1 MTSEIKKFKE
11 NEKDLR
17 IVPNHIEAE
26 QALLAALLK
35 SNSVYEKISDYLK
48 PEHFYDDINSK
59 IFGAIAK
66 LIENNQLA
74 DPLTLKN
81 YFLQKDEMELIG
93 GDRYLIEL
101 ARNSTISSQITT
113 YGKLIYDAFQRREIL
128 KISDDINNE
137 ANSFDIDNID
147 TTAGDI
153 IEKAEVKLYNLSSSG
168 DTTQDFKIFSK
179 SLAEAIRSAESAYK
193 RDGQLSGIPTGFT
206 DLDQLLGGFHKTDLL
221 ILAGRP
227 SMGKT
232 ALATNIAFK
241 MVNSESVDDKNKKNV
256 IGFFSLEMSSE
267 QLATRILAEDT
278 SISSE
283 KIRRGQFT
291 SNDFQ
296 KIVKSSNT
304 LSNLSLYIDDSPNLS
319 ISALRT
325 RARRLK
331 RKYGLNA
338 IVIDYLQLIRPSLSR
353 PDNRVLEIAEMT
365 RNLKALAKELNIP
378 VLCLSQLSRQVEQR
392 DDKRPQLSDLRES
405 GAIEQDAD
413 VVMFIYR
420 EEYYTE
426 RKEPTPGTEDY
437 QKWQEKM
444 SKVHNVAEVLVAKQR
459 HGPIGKVNLHFE
471 GSTTKFSTL
480 SKSRSIENKE

>member
-11 NEKDLR
+11 NEKNLR
-17 IVPNHIEAE
+17 IVPMNIEAE
-26 QALLAALLK
+26 QALLAALLT
-35 SNSVYEKISDYLK
+35 SNSVYERISDFLR
-48 PEHFYDDINSK
+48 PEQFYDDINGK
-59 IFGAIAK
+59 IFEAIAK
-66 LIENNQLA
+66 LLENNQLA

-101 ARNSTISSQITT
+101 AKNAPILSNTAT
-113 YGKLIYDAFQRREIL
+113 YGKLIYDLYQRREIL
-128 KISDDINNE
+128 KISDEITNE
-137 ANSFDIDNID
+137 ANSFDPETD
-147 TTAGDI
+147 ASQI

-168 DTTQDFKIFSK
+168 EISQDFKKFST
-179 SLAEAIRSAESAYK
+179 SLVEAINSAESAYK
-193 RDGQLSGIPTGFT
+193 REGQLSGIATGFT
-206 DLDQLLGGFHKTDLL
+206 DLDQLLGGFHKTDLI

-241 MVNSESVDDKNKKNV
+241 MVNTKSMDDENKKNIV
-256 IGFFSLEMSSE
+256 GFFSLEMSSE
-267 QLATRILAEDT
+267 QLATRILAEDS

-283 KIRRGQFT
+283 KIRRGQLN

-296 KIVKSSNT
+296 KIVKSSQT
-304 LSNLSLYIDDSPNLS
+304 LGDLSLYIDDSPNLS

-338 IVIDYLQLIRPSLSR
+338 IVIDYLQLVRPSLSR

-365 RNLKALAKELNIP
+365 RNLKSLAKELNIP

-420 EEYYTE
+420 EEYYIE
-426 RKEPTPGTEDY
+426 RKEPSPGTEDY

-444 SKVHNVAEVLVAKQR
+444 AKIHNVAEVLVAKQR
-459 HGPIGKVNLHFE
+459 HGPIGKVTLHFE
-471 GSTTKFSTL
+471 GSTTKFSNL
-480 SKSRSIENKE
+480 SKSQIADSKE

>member
-1 MTSEIKKFKE
+1 MSSELKKFKS

-17 IVPNHIEAE
+17 IVPMNVEAE
-26 QALLAALLK
+26 QALLAALLTN
-35 SNSVYEKISDYLK
+35 NSAYEHISDFLK
-48 PEHFYDDINSK
+48 PEHFYDDVNSR
-59 IFGAIAK
+59 IFEAIAK
-66 LIENNQLA
+66 LLENNQLA

-101 ARNSTISSQITT
+101 AKNSTISSNTSE
-113 YGKLIYDAFQRREIL
+113 YGKLIYDLFQRREIL
-128 KISDDINNE
+128 KISDEISNE
-137 ANSFDIDNID
+137 ANSFDLETN
-147 TTAGDI
+147 ASNI
-153 IEKAEVKLYNLSSSG
+153 IEKAEVKLYNLSSTGESN
-168 DTTQDFKIFSK
+168 QDFKKFST
-179 SLAEAIRSAESAYK
+179 SLVEAINSAESAYK
-193 RDGQLSGIPTGFT
+193 REGQLSGIPTGFT
-206 DLDQLLGGFHKTDLL
+206 DLDQLLGGLHKTDLI

-241 MVNSESVDDKNKKNV
+241 MVNANSMDEEKKKNV
-256 IGFFSLEMSSE
+256 VGFFSLEMSSE
-267 QLATRILAEDT
+267 QLATRILAEDST
-278 SISSE
+278 ISSE
-283 KIRRGQFT
+283 KIRRGQLN

-296 KIVKSSNT
+296 KIVKSSQ
-304 LSNLSLYIDDSPNLS
+304 NLGELTLYIDDSPNLS

-331 RKYGLNA
+331 RKYGLDA
-338 IVIDYLQLIRPSLSR
+338 IMIDYLQLIRPSLSR

-426 RKEPTPGTEDY
+426 RKEPSPGTDDF
-437 QKWQEKM
+437 QKWQDKM
-444 SKVHNVAEVLVAKQR
+444 AKIHHVAEVIVANQR

-471 GSTTKFSTL
+471 GSTTKFSNL
-480 SKSRSIENKE
+480 SKNKSLDNIE

>member
-1 MTSEIKKFKE
+1 MSSELKKFKS

-17 IVPNHIEAE
+17 IVPMNVEAE
-26 QALLAALLK
+26 QALLAALLTN
-35 SNSVYEKISDYLK
+35 NSAYEHISDFLK
-48 PEHFYDDINSK
+48 PEHFYDDVNSR
-59 IFGAIAK
+59 IFEAIAK
-66 LIENNQLA
+66 LLENNQLA

-101 ARNSTISSQITT
+101 AKNSTISSNTSE
-113 YGKLIYDAFQRREIL
+113 YGKLIYDLFQRREIL
-128 KISDDINNE
+128 KISDEISNE
-137 ANSFDIDNID
+137 ANSFDLETN
-147 TTAGDI
+147 ASNI
-153 IEKAEVKLYNLSSSG
+153 IEKAEVKLYNLSSTGESN
-168 DTTQDFKIFSK
+168 QDFKKFST
-179 SLAEAIRSAESAYK
+179 SLVEAINSAESAYK
-193 RDGQLSGIPTGFT
+193 REGQLSGIPTGFT
-206 DLDQLLGGFHKTDLL
+206 DLDQLLGGLHKTDLI

-241 MVNSESVDDKNKKNV
+241 MVNANSMDEEKKKNV
-256 IGFFSLEMSSE
+256 VGFFSLEMSSE
-267 QLATRILAEDT
+267 QLATRILAEDST
-278 SISSE
+278 ISSE
-283 KIRRGQFT
+283 KIRRGQLN

-296 KIVKSSNT
+296 KIVKSSQKLGELT
-304 LSNLSLYIDDSPNLS
+304 LYIDDSPNLS

-331 RKYGLNA
+331 RKYGLDA
-338 IVIDYLQLIRPSLSR
+338 IMIDYLQLIRPSLSR

-426 RKEPTPGTEDY
+426 RKEPSPGTEDY
-437 QKWQEKM
+437 QKWQDKM
-444 SKVHNVAEVLVAKQR
+444 AKIHNVAEVIVAKQR

-471 GSTTKFSTL
+471 GSTTKFSNL
-480 SKSRSIENKE
+480 SKNKSLDNIE

>member
-1 MTSEIKKFKE
+1 MPSEIKKFKE
-11 NEKDLR
+11 NDKDLR
-17 IVPNHIEAE
+17 IVPMNIEAE
-26 QALLAALLK
+26 QALLAALLT
-35 SNSVYEKISDYLK
+35 SNSVYERISDFLK
-48 PEHFYDDINSK
+48 PEHFYDDVNGK
-59 IFGAIAK
+59 IFEAIAK
-66 LIENNQLA
+66 LLENNQLA

-81 YFLQKDEMELIG
+81 YFLQKDEIAAIG
-93 GDRYLIEL
+93 GERYLIEL
-101 ARNSTISSQITT
+101 AKNSPILSNTT
-113 YGKLIYDAFQRREIL
+113 EYGKLIYDLYQRREIL
-128 KISDDINNE
+128 KISDEITNE
-137 ANSFDIDNID
+137 ANSFDLESN
-147 TTAGDI
+147 ASQI
-153 IEKAEVKLYNLSSSG
+153 IEKAEVKLYNLSSTG
-168 DTTQDFKIFSK
+168 EANQDFKKFSM
-179 SLAEAIRSAESAYK
+179 SLVEAINSAESAYK
-193 RDGQLSGIPTGFT
+193 REGQLSGIPTGFT

-241 MVNSESVDDKNKKNV
+241 MVKAKSMDDENKKNI

-267 QLATRILAEDT
+267 QLATRILAEDS

-283 KIRRGQFT
+283 KIRRGQLN

-296 KIVKSSNT
+296 KIVKSSQV
-304 LSNLSLYIDDSPNLS
+304 LGDLSLYIDDSPNLS

-331 RKYGLNA
+331 RKYGLDA

-365 RNLKALAKELNIP
+365 RNLKSLAKELSIP

-426 RKEPTPGTEDY
+426 RKEPSPGTEDY
-437 QKWQEKM
+437 QNWQEKM
-444 SKVHNVAEVLVAKQR
+444 AKIHNVAEVLVAKQR

-471 GSTTKFSTL
+471 GSTTKFSNL
-480 SKSRSIENKE
+480 SKSQSQIVDSKE

>member
-17 IVPNHIEAE
+17 ILPMNIEAE
-26 QALLAALLK
+26 QALLAALLT
-35 SNSVYEKISDYLK
+35 SNSVYERISDFLR
-48 PEHFYDDINSK
+48 PEHFYDDINGK
-59 IFGAIAK
+59 IFEAIAK
-66 LIENNQLA
+66 LLENNQLA

-81 YFLQKDEMELIG
+81 YFLQKDQMELIG

-101 ARNSTISSQITT
+101 AKNSTILSNTTT
-113 YGKLIYDAFQRREIL
+113 YGKLIYDLYQRREIL
-128 KISDDINNE
+128 KISDEITNE
-137 ANSFDIDNID
+137 ANSFDLE
-147 TTAGDI
+147 THASDI
-153 IEKAEVKLYNLSSSG
+153 IEKAEVKLYNLSSTG
-168 DTTQDFKIFSK
+168 EVNQDFKKFDK
-179 SLAEAIRSAESAYK
+179 SLTDAINSAEAAFK

-206 DLDQLLGGFHKTDLL
+206 DLDRLLGGFHKTDLL

-232 ALATNIAFK
+232 ALATNISFK
-241 MVNSESVDDKNKKNV
+241 MVNARSMDDENKKNV
-256 IGFFSLEMSSE
+256 VGFFSLEMSSE
-267 QLATRILAEDT
+267 QLATRILAEDS

-283 KIRRGQFT
+283 KIRRGQLN
-291 SNDFQ
+291 SNDLQ
-296 KIVKSSNT
+296 KIVKSSQT
-304 LSNLSLYIDDSPNLS
+304 LGDLSLYIDDSPNLS

-331 RKYGLNA
+331 RKHGLDA
-338 IVIDYLQLIRPSLSR
+338 VIIDYLQLIRPSLAR

-365 RNLKALAKELNIP
+365 RNLKALAKELDMP

-426 RKEPTPGTEDY
+426 RKEPSPGTEDY

-444 SKVHNVAEVLVAKQR
+444 GKIHNVAEVLVAKQR

-471 GSTTKFSTL
+471 GSITKFSNL
-480 SKSRSIENKE
+480 SKSQSIDNKE

>member
-1 MTSEIKKFKE
+1 MPNEIKKLKE
-11 NEKDLR
+11 NDKDLR
-17 IVPNHIEAE
+17 IVPHHIEAE
-26 QALLAALLK
+26 QALLAALLT
-35 SNSVYEKISDYLK
+35 SNSVYERISDFLR
-48 PEHFYDDINSK
+48 PEHFYDDINGK
-59 IFGAIAK
+59 IFEAIAK
-66 LIENNQLA
+66 LLENNQLA

-81 YFLQKDEMELIG
+81 YFLQKDEIALIG
-93 GDRYLIEL
+93 GERYLIEL
-101 ARNSTISSQITT
+101 AKNSPILSSTEE
-113 YGKLIYDAFQRREIL
+113 YGKLIYDLYQRREIL
-128 KISDDINNE
+128 KISDEITND
-137 ANSFDIDNID
+137 ANSFDVG
-147 TTAGDI
+147 TKASQI
-153 IEKAEVKLYNLSSSG
+153 IEKAEVKLYNLSSTG
-168 DTTQDFKIFSK
+168 EAGQDFKKFST
-179 SLAEAIRSAESAYK
+179 SLVEAINSAESAYK

-206 DLDQLLGGFHKTDLL
+206 DLDQLLGGFHKTDLI

-241 MVNSESVDDKNKKNV
+241 MVKTRSMDDENKKNIV
-256 IGFFSLEMSSE
+256 GFFSLEMSSE
-267 QLATRILAEDT
+267 QLATRILAEDS

-283 KIRRGQFT
+283 KIRRGQLN

-296 KIVKSSNT
+296 KIVKSSQT
-304 LSNLSLYIDDSPNLS
+304 LGDLSLYIDDSPNLS

-331 RKYGLNA
+331 RKYGLDA

-365 RNLKALAKELNIP
+365 RNLKSLAKELSMP

-426 RKEPTPGTEDY
+426 RKEPSPGTEDY

-444 SKVHNVAEVLVAKQR
+444 AKIHNVAEVLVAKQR

-471 GSTTKFSTL
+471 GSTTKFSNL
-480 SKSRSIENKE
+480 SKSQSQIVDSKE

>member
-1 MTSEIKKFKE
+1 MTSEIKKLQE

-17 IVPNHIEAE
+17 VVPMNIEAE
-26 QALLAALLK
+26 QAILASLLTNNIA
-35 SNSVYEKISDYLK
+35 YEKISDFLK
-48 PEHFYDDINSK
+48 PEHFYDDINGK
-59 IFGAIAK
+59 IFEAIAK

-101 ARNSTISSQITT
+101 AKNTTILSNTEQ
-113 YGKLIYDAFQRREIL
+113 YGKLIHDLYQRREIL
-128 KISDDINNE
+128 TISDEISNE
-137 ANSFDIDNID
+137 ANSFDLETD
-147 TTAGDI
+147 ASEI
-153 IEKAEVKLYNLSSSG
+153 IEKAEVKLFNLSSTGETSR
-168 DTTQDFKIFSK
+168 DFKEFST
-179 SLAEAIRSAESAYK
+179 SLVEAINSAESAYK

-206 DLDQLLGGFHKTDLL
+206 DLDQLLGGLHKTDLI

-232 ALATNIAFK
+232 ALATNMAFK
-241 MVNSESVDDKNKKNV
+241 MVSSNSIENENKKNV
-256 IGFFSLEMSSE
+256 VGFFSLEMSSE
-267 QLATRILAEDT
+267 QLATRILAEDS

-283 KIRRGQFT
+283 KIRRGQLN
-291 SNDFQ
+291 SSDFQ
-296 KIVKSSNT
+296 KIIKSSQA
-304 LSNLSLYIDDSPNLS
+304 LSNLTLYIDDSPNLS

-331 RKYGLNA
+331 RKYGLDA
-338 IVIDYLQLIRPSLSR
+338 IVIDYLQLIRPTLNR

-365 RNLKALAKELNIP
+365 RNLKSLAKELNIP

-426 RKEPTPGTEDY
+426 RKEPSPGTEDY

-444 SKVHNVAEVLVAKQR
+444 TKIHNVAEVLVAKQR

-471 GSTTKFSTL
+471 GSITKFSNL
-480 SKSRSIENKE
+480 SKSQ

>member
-17 IVPNHIEAE
+17 ILPMNIEAE
-26 QALLAALLK
+26 QALLAALLT
-35 SNSVYEKISDYLK
+35 SNSVYERISDFLR
-48 PEHFYDDINSK
+48 PEHFYDDVNGK
-59 IFGAIAK
+59 IFEAIAK
-66 LIENNQLA
+66 LLENNQLA

-81 YFLQKDEMELIG
+81 YFLQKDQMELIG

-101 ARNSTISSQITT
+101 AKNSTILSNITT
-113 YGKLIYDAFQRREIL
+113 YGKLIYDLYQRREIL
-128 KISDDINNE
+128 KISDEITNE
-137 ANSFDIDNID
+137 ANSFDLE
-147 TTAGDI
+147 THASDI
-153 IEKAEVKLYNLSSSG
+153 IEKAEVKLYNLSSTG
-168 DTTQDFKIFSK
+168 EVNQDFKKFDK
-179 SLAEAIRSAESAYK
+179 SLTDAINSAEAAFK

-241 MVNSESVDDKNKKNV
+241 MVNARSMDDENKKNV
-256 IGFFSLEMSSE
+256 VGFFSLEMSAE
-267 QLATRILAEDT
+267 QLATRILAEDS

-283 KIRRGQFT
+283 KIRRGQLN
-291 SNDFQ
+291 SNDLQ
-296 KIVKSSNT
+296 KIVKSSQN
-304 LSNLSLYIDDSPNLS
+304 LGDLSLYIDDSPNLS

-331 RKYGLNA
+331 RKHGLDA
-338 IVIDYLQLIRPSLSR
+338 IIIDYLQLIKPSLAR

-365 RNLKALAKELNIP
+365 RNLKALAKELDMP

-426 RKEPTPGTEDY
+426 RKEPSPGTEDY

-444 SKVHNVAEVLVAKQR
+444 GKIHNVSEVLVAKQR

-471 GSTTKFSTL
+471 GSTTKFSNL
-480 SKSRSIENKE
+480 SKNQSIANKE

>member
-1 MTSEIKKFKE
+1 MPNEIKKLKE
-11 NEKDLR
+11 NDKDLR
-17 IVPNHIEAE
+17 IVPHEIEAE
-26 QALLAALLK
+26 QALLAALLT
-35 SNSVYEKISDYLK
+35 SNSVYERISDFLK
-48 PEHFYDDINSK
+48 PEHFYDDINGK
-59 IFGAIAK
+59 IFEAIAK

-81 YFLQKDEMELIG
+81 YFLQKEEIALIG
-93 GDRYLIEL
+93 GERYLIEL
-101 ARNSTISSQITT
+101 AKNSPILSSTEE
-113 YGKLIYDAFQRREIL
+113 YGKLIYDLYQRREIL
-128 KISDDINNE
+128 KISDEITND
-137 ANSFDIDNID
+137 ANSFDVG
-147 TTAGDI
+147 TKASQI
-153 IEKAEVKLYNLSSSG
+153 IEKAEVKLYNLSSTG
-168 DTTQDFKIFSK
+168 EAGQDFKKFSM
-179 SLAEAIRSAESAYK
+179 SLVEAINSAESAYK

-206 DLDQLLGGFHKTDLL
+206 DLDQLLGGFHKTDLI

-241 MVNSESVDDKNKKNV
+241 MVKTRSMDDENKKNIV
-256 IGFFSLEMSSE
+256 GFFSLEMSSE
-267 QLATRILAEDT
+267 QLATRILAEDS

-283 KIRRGQFT
+283 KIRRGQLN

-296 KIVKSSNT
+296 KIVKSSQT
-304 LSNLSLYIDDSPNLS
+304 LGDLSLYIDDSPNLS

-331 RKYGLNA
+331 RKYGLDA

-365 RNLKALAKELNIP
+365 RNLKSLAKELSMP

-426 RKEPTPGTEDY
+426 RKEPSPGTEDY

-444 SKVHNVAEVLVAKQR
+444 AKIHNVAEVLVAKQR

-471 GSTTKFSTL
+471 GSTTKFSNL
-480 SKSRSIENKE
+480 SKSQSQIVDSKE

>member
-11 NEKDLR
+11 NEKNLR
-17 IVPNHIEAE
+17 IVPMNIEAE
-26 QALLAALLK
+26 QALLAALLT
-35 SNSVYEKISDYLK
+35 SNSVYERISDFLR
-48 PEHFYDDINSK
+48 PEQFYDDVNGK
-59 IFGAIAK
+59 IFEAIAK
-66 LIENNQLA
+66 LLENNQLA

-101 ARNSTISSQITT
+101 AKNAPILSNTAT
-113 YGKLIYDAFQRREIL
+113 YGKLIYDLYQRREIL
-128 KISDDINNE
+128 KISDEITNE
-137 ANSFDIDNID
+137 ANSFDPETN
-147 TTAGDI
+147 ASQI

-168 DTTQDFKIFSK
+168 EISQDFKKFST
-179 SLAEAIRSAESAYK
+179 SLVEAINSAESAYK
-193 RDGQLSGIPTGFT
+193 REGQLSGIPTGFT
-206 DLDQLLGGFHKTDLL
+206 DLDQLLGGLHKTDL
-221 ILAGRP
+221 IIIAGRP

-241 MVNSESVDDKNKKNV
+241 MVNTKSMDDENKKNIV
-256 IGFFSLEMSSE
+256 GFFSLEMSSE
-267 QLATRILAEDT
+267 QLATRILAEDS

-283 KIRRGQFT
+283 KIRRGQFN

-296 KIVKSSNT
+296 KIVKSSQT
-304 LSNLSLYIDDSPNLS
+304 LGDLSLYIDDSPNLS

-365 RNLKALAKELNIP
+365 RNLKSLAKELNIP

-420 EEYYTE
+420 EEYYIE
-426 RKEPTPGTEDY
+426 RKEPSSGTEDY

-444 SKVHNVAEVLVAKQR
+444 AKIHNVAEVLVAKQR
-459 HGPIGKVNLHFE
+459 HGPIGKVTLHFE
-471 GSTTKFSTL
+471 GSITKFSNL
-480 SKSRSIENKE
+480 SKSQIADSKE

>member
-1 MTSEIKKFKE
+1 MPNEIKKLKE
-11 NEKDLR
+11 NDKDLR
-17 IVPNHIEAE
+17 IVPHEIEAE
-26 QALLAALLK
+26 QALLAALLT
-35 SNSVYEKISDYLK
+35 SNSVYERISDFLK
-48 PEHFYDDINSK
+48 PEHFYDDINGK
-59 IFGAIAK
+59 IFEAIAK
-66 LIENNQLA
+66 LLENNQLA

-81 YFLQKDEMELIG
+81 YFLQKEEIALIG
-93 GDRYLIEL
+93 GERYLIEL
-101 ARNSTISSQITT
+101 AKNSPILSSTEE
-113 YGKLIYDAFQRREIL
+113 YGKLIYDLYQRREIL
-128 KISDDINNE
+128 KISDEITND
-137 ANSFDIDNID
+137 ANSFDVG
-147 TTAGDI
+147 TKASQI
-153 IEKAEVKLYNLSSSG
+153 IEKAEVKLYNLSSTG
-168 DTTQDFKIFSK
+168 EAGQDFKKFSM
-179 SLAEAIRSAESAYK
+179 SLVEAINSAESAYK

-206 DLDQLLGGFHKTDLL
+206 DLDQLLGGFHKTDLI

-241 MVNSESVDDKNKKNV
+241 MVKTRSMDDENKKNIV
-256 IGFFSLEMSSE
+256 GFFSLEMSSE
-267 QLATRILAEDT
+267 QLATRILAEDS

-283 KIRRGQFT
+283 KIRRGQLN

-296 KIVKSSNT
+296 KIVKSSQT
-304 LSNLSLYIDDSPNLS
+304 LGDLSLYIDDSPNLS

-331 RKYGLNA
+331 RKYGLDA

-365 RNLKALAKELNIP
+365 RNLKSLAKELSMP

-426 RKEPTPGTEDY
+426 RKEPSPGTEDY

-444 SKVHNVAEVLVAKQR
+444 AKIHNVAEVLVAKQR

-471 GSTTKFSTL
+471 GSTTKFSNL
-480 SKSRSIENKE
+480 SKSQSQIVDSKK

>member
-17 IVPNHIEAE
+17 ILPMNIEAE
-26 QALLAALLK
+26 QALLAALLT
-35 SNSVYEKISDYLK
+35 SNSVYERISDFLR
-48 PEHFYDDINSK
+48 PEHFYDDINGK
-59 IFGAIAK
+59 IFEAIAK
-66 LIENNQLA
+66 LLENNQLA

-81 YFLQKDEMELIG
+81 YFLQKDQMELIG

-101 ARNSTISSQITT
+101 AKNSTILSNTTT
-113 YGKLIYDAFQRREIL
+113 YGKLIYDLYQRREIL
-128 KISDDINNE
+128 KISDEITNE
-137 ANSFDIDNID
+137 ANSFDLE
-147 TTAGDI
+147 THASDI
-153 IEKAEVKLYNLSSSG
+153 IEKAEVKLYNLSSTG
-168 DTTQDFKIFSK
+168 EVNQDFKKFDK
-179 SLAEAIRSAESAYK
+179 SLTDAINSAEAAFK

-206 DLDQLLGGFHKTDLL
+206 DLDRLLGGFHKTDLL

-232 ALATNIAFK
+232 ALATNISFK
-241 MVNSESVDDKNKKNV
+241 MVNARSMDDENKKNV
-256 IGFFSLEMSSE
+256 VGFFSLEMSSE
-267 QLATRILAEDT
+267 QLATRILAEDS

-283 KIRRGQFT
+283 KIRRGQLN
-291 SNDFQ
+291 SNDLQ
-296 KIVKSSNT
+296 KIVKSSQT
-304 LSNLSLYIDDSPNLS
+304 LGDLSLYIDDSPNLS

-331 RKYGLNA
+331 RKHGLDA
-338 IVIDYLQLIRPSLSR
+338 IIIDYLQLIKPSLTR

-365 RNLKALAKELNIP
+365 RNLKALAKELDMP

-426 RKEPTPGTEDY
+426 RKEPSPGTEDY

-444 SKVHNVAEVLVAKQR
+444 GKIHNVAEVLVAKQR

-471 GSTTKFSTL
+471 GSITKFSNL
-480 SKSRSIENKE
+480 SKSQSIDNKE

>member
-1 MTSEIKKFKE
+1 MPNEIKKLKE
-11 NEKDLR
+11 NDKDLR
-17 IVPNHIEAE
+17 IVPHEIEAE
-26 QALLAALLK
+26 QALLAALLT
-35 SNSVYEKISDYLK
+35 SNSVYERISDFLK
-48 PEHFYDDINSK
+48 PEHFYDDINGK
-59 IFGAIAK
+59 IFEAIAK
-66 LIENNQLA
+66 LLENNQLA

-81 YFLQKDEMELIG
+81 YFLQKEEIALIG
-93 GDRYLIEL
+93 GERYLIEL
-101 ARNSTISSQITT
+101 AKNSPILSSTEE
-113 YGKLIYDAFQRREIL
+113 YGKLIYDLYQRREIL
-128 KISDDINNE
+128 KISDEITND
-137 ANSFDIDNID
+137 ANSFDVG
-147 TTAGDI
+147 TKASQI
-153 IEKAEVKLYNLSSSG
+153 IEKAEVKLYNLSSTG
-168 DTTQDFKIFSK
+168 EAGQDFKKFSM
-179 SLAEAIRSAESAYK
+179 SLVEAINSAESAYK

-206 DLDQLLGGFHKTDLL
+206 DLDQLLGGFHKTDLI

-241 MVNSESVDDKNKKNV
+241 MVKTRSMDDENKKNIV
-256 IGFFSLEMSSE
+256 GFFSLEMSSE
-267 QLATRILAEDT
+267 QLATRILAEDS

-283 KIRRGQFT
+283 KIRRGQLN

-296 KIVKSSNT
+296 KIVKSSQT
-304 LSNLSLYIDDSPNLS
+304 LGDLSLYIDDSPNLS

-331 RKYGLNA
+331 RKYGLDA

-365 RNLKALAKELNIP
+365 RNLKSLAKELSMP

-426 RKEPTPGTEDY
+426 RKEPSPGTEDY

-444 SKVHNVAEVLVAKQR
+444 AKIHNVAEVLVAKQR

-471 GSTTKFSTL
+471 GSTTKFSNL
-480 SKSRSIENKE
+480 SKSQSQIVDSKE

>member
-11 NEKDLR
+11 NEKNLR
-17 IVPNHIEAE
+17 IVPMNIEAE
-26 QALLAALLK
+26 QALLAALLT
-35 SNSVYEKISDYLK
+35 SNSVYERISDFLR
-48 PEHFYDDINSK
+48 PEQFYDDVNGK
-59 IFGAIAK
+59 IFEAIAK
-66 LIENNQLA
+66 LLENNQLA

-101 ARNSTISSQITT
+101 AKNAPILSNTAT
-113 YGKLIYDAFQRREIL
+113 YGKLIYDLYQRREIL
-128 KISDDINNE
+128 KISDEITNE
-137 ANSFDIDNID
+137 ANSFDPETD
-147 TTAGDI
+147 ASQI

-168 DTTQDFKIFSK
+168 EISQDFKKFST
-179 SLAEAIRSAESAYK
+179 SLVEAINSAESAYK
-193 RDGQLSGIPTGFT
+193 REGQLSGIPTGFT
-206 DLDQLLGGFHKTDLL
+206 DLDQLLGGLHKTDL
-221 ILAGRP
+221 IIIAGRP

-241 MVNSESVDDKNKKNV
+241 MVNTKSIDDENKKNIV
-256 IGFFSLEMSSE
+256 GFFSLEMSSE
-267 QLATRILAEDT
+267 QLATRILAEDS

-283 KIRRGQFT
+283 KIRRGQLN

-296 KIVKSSNT
+296 KIVKSSQT
-304 LSNLSLYIDDSPNLS
+304 LGDLSLYIDDSPNLS

-365 RNLKALAKELNIP
+365 RNLKSLAKELNIP

-420 EEYYTE
+420 EEYYIE
-426 RKEPTPGTEDY
+426 RKEPSPGTEDY

-444 SKVHNVAEVLVAKQR
+444 AKIHNVAEVLVAKQR
-459 HGPIGKVNLHFE
+459 HGPIGKVTLHFE
-471 GSTTKFSTL
+471 GSITKFSNL
-480 SKSRSIENKE
+480 SKSQIVDNKE

>member
-1 MTSEIKKFKE
+1 MPSEIKKFKE
-11 NEKDLR
+11 NDKDLR
-17 IVPNHIEAE
+17 IVPMNIEAE
-26 QALLAALLK
+26 QALLAALLT
-35 SNSVYEKISDYLK
+35 SNSVYERISDFLK
-48 PEHFYDDINSK
+48 PEHFYDDVNGK
-59 IFGAIAK
+59 IFEAIAK
-66 LIENNQLA
+66 LLENNQLA

-81 YFLQKDEMELIG
+81 YFLQKDEIAAIG
-93 GDRYLIEL
+93 GERYLIEL
-101 ARNSTISSQITT
+101 AKNSPILSNTT
-113 YGKLIYDAFQRREIL
+113 EYGKLIYDLYQRREIL
-128 KISDDINNE
+128 KISDEITNE
-137 ANSFDIDNID
+137 ANSFDLESN
-147 TTAGDI
+147 ASQI
-153 IEKAEVKLYNLSSSG
+153 IEKAEVKLYNLSSTG
-168 DTTQDFKIFSK
+168 EANQDFKKFSM
-179 SLAEAIRSAESAYK
+179 SLVEAINSAESAYK
-193 RDGQLSGIPTGFT
+193 REGQLSGIPTGFT

-241 MVNSESVDDKNKKNV
+241 MVKAKSMDDENKKNI

-267 QLATRILAEDT
+267 QLATRILAEDS

-283 KIRRGQFT
+283 KIRRGQLN

-296 KIVKSSNT
+296 KIVKSSQV
-304 LSNLSLYIDDSPNLS
+304 LGDLSLYIDDSPNLS

-331 RKYGLNA
+331 RKYGLDA

-365 RNLKALAKELNIP
+365 RNLKSLAKELSIP

-426 RKEPTPGTEDY
+426 RKEPSPGTEDY

-444 SKVHNVAEVLVAKQR
+444 AKIHNVAEVLVAKQR

-471 GSTTKFSTL
+471 GSTTKFSNL
-480 SKSRSIENKE
+480 SKSQSQIVDSKE

>member
-1 MTSEIKKFKE
+1 MASEIKNFKTKD
-11 NEKDLR
+11 NDLR
-17 IVPNHIEAE
+17 IAPMNIEAE
-26 QALLAALLK
+26 QALLAALLT
-35 SNSVYEKISDYLK
+35 SNSVYERISDFLK
-48 PEHFYDDINSK
+48 PEHFYDNINGK
-59 IFGAIAK
+59 VFEAIAK
-66 LIENNQLA
+66 LLENNQLA

-101 ARNSTISSQITT
+101 AKNSTILSNTEE
-113 YGKLIYDAFQRREIL
+113 YGKLIYDLYQRREIL
-128 KISDDINNE
+128 KISDEITNE
-137 ANSFDIDNID
+137 ANSFDLEIN
-147 TTAGDI
+147 ASQI
-153 IEKAEVKLYNLSSSG
+153 IEKAEVKLYNLSSTG
-168 DTTQDFKIFSK
+168 NTNQDFKKFSK
-179 SLAEAIRSAESAYK
+179 SLKDALTSAESAFK
-193 RDGQLSGIPTGFT
+193 REGQLSGIPTGFN
-206 DLDQLLGGFHKTDLL
+206 DLDDLLGGLHKTDLI

-241 MVNSESVDDKNKKNV
+241 IANTNSIDDENKENV
-256 IGFFSLEMSSE
+256 VGFFSLEMSSE
-267 QLATRILAEDT
+267 QLATRILAEDS

-283 KIRRGQFT
+283 KIRRGMFN

-296 KIVKSSNT
+296 KIVQSSNT
-304 LSNLSLYIDDSPNLS
+304 LSGLSLYIDDSPNIS

-331 RKYGLNA
+331 RKYGLDI
-338 IVIDYLQLIRPSLSR
+338 IVIDYLQLIRPTLNR

-365 RNLKALAKELNIP
+365 RNLKSLAKELNIP

-426 RKEPTPGTEDY
+426 RKEPSPGTEDY

-444 SKVHNVAEVLVAKQR
+444 SKIHNVAEVLVSKQR

-471 GSTTKFSTL
+471 GSTTKFSNL
-480 SKSRSIENKE
+480 SKSQSLDNK

>member
-11 NEKDLR
+11 NEKNLR
-17 IVPNHIEAE
+17 IVPMNIEAE
-26 QALLAALLK
+26 QALLAALLT
-35 SNSVYEKISDYLK
+35 SNSVYERISDFLR
-48 PEHFYDDINSK
+48 PEQFYDDVNGK
-59 IFGAIAK
+59 IFEAIAK
-66 LIENNQLA
+66 LLENNQLA

-101 ARNSTISSQITT
+101 AKNAPILSNTAT
-113 YGKLIYDAFQRREIL
+113 YGKLIYDLYQRREIL
-128 KISDDINNE
+128 KISDEITNE
-137 ANSFDIDNID
+137 ANSFDPETD
-147 TTAGDI
+147 ASQI

-168 DTTQDFKIFSK
+168 EISQDFKKFST
-179 SLAEAIRSAESAYK
+179 SLVEAINSAESAYK
-193 RDGQLSGIPTGFT
+193 REGQLSGIPTGFT
-206 DLDQLLGGFHKTDLL
+206 DLDQLLGGLHKTDL
-221 ILAGRP
+221 IIIAGRP

-241 MVNSESVDDKNKKNV
+241 MVNTKSMDDENKKNIV
-256 IGFFSLEMSSE
+256 GFFSLEMSSE
-267 QLATRILAEDT
+267 QLATRILAEDS

-283 KIRRGQFT
+283 KIRRGQLN

-296 KIVKSSNT
+296 KIVKSSQT
-304 LSNLSLYIDDSPNLS
+304 LGDLSLYIDDSPNLS

-365 RNLKALAKELNIP
+365 RNLKSLAKELNIP

-420 EEYYTE
+420 EEYYIE
-426 RKEPTPGTEDY
+426 RKEPSPGTEDY

-444 SKVHNVAEVLVAKQR
+444 AKIHNVAEVLVAKQR

-471 GSTTKFSTL
+471 GSITKFSNL
-480 SKSRSIENKE
+480 SKSQIADSKE

>member
-1 MTSEIKKFKE
+1 MASEIKNLKE
-11 NEKDLR
+11 NDDDLR
-17 IVPNHIEAE
+17 IAPMNIEAE
-26 QALLAALLK
+26 QAILASLL
-35 SNSVYEKISDYLK
+35 SRNSAYERISDFLK
-48 PEHFYDDINSK
+48 PEHFYDDINGK
-59 IFGAIAK
+59 IFEAIAK
-66 LIENNQLA
+66 LLENNQLA

-101 ARNSTISSQITT
+101 AKNSTILSNTEE
-113 YGKLIYDAFQRREIL
+113 YGKLIYDLYQRREIL
-128 KISDDINNE
+128 KISDEITNE
-137 ANSFDIDNID
+137 ANSCDIE
-147 TTAGDI
+147 TKASQI
-153 IEKAEVKLYNLSSSG
+153 IEKAEVKLYNLSSTG
-168 DTTQDFKIFSK
+168 EVNQDFKKFDK
-179 SLAEAIRSAESAYK
+179 SLTDAINSAEAAFK

-241 MVNSESVDDKNKKNV
+241 MVNARSMDDENKKNV
-256 IGFFSLEMSSE
+256 VGFFSLEMSAE
-267 QLATRILAEDT
+267 QLATRILAEDS

-283 KIRRGQFT
+283 KIRRGQLN
-291 SNDFQ
+291 SNDLQ
-296 KIVKSSNT
+296 KIVKSSQN
-304 LSNLSLYIDDSPNLS
+304 LGDLSLYIDDSPNLS

-331 RKYGLNA
+331 RKHGLDA
-338 IVIDYLQLIRPSLSR
+338 IIIDYLQLIKPSLAR

-365 RNLKALAKELNIP
+365 RNLKALAKELDMP

-426 RKEPTPGTEDY
+426 RKEPSPGTEDY

-444 SKVHNVAEVLVAKQR
+444 GKIHNVSEVLVAKQR

-471 GSTTKFSTL
+471 GSTTKFSNL
-480 SKSRSIENKE
+480 SKNQSIANKE

>member
-11 NEKDLR
+11 NEKNLR
-17 IVPNHIEAE
+17 IVPMNIEAE
-26 QALLAALLK
+26 QALLAALLT
-35 SNSVYEKISDYLK
+35 SNSVYERISDFLR
-48 PEHFYDDINSK
+48 PEQFYDDINGK
-59 IFGAIAK
+59 IFEAIAK
-66 LIENNQLA
+66 LLENNQLA

-101 ARNSTISSQITT
+101 AKNAPILSNTAT
-113 YGKLIYDAFQRREIL
+113 YGKLIYDLYQRREIL
-128 KISDDINNE
+128 KISDEITNE
-137 ANSFDIDNID
+137 ANSFDLETN
-147 TTAGDI
+147 ASQI
-153 IEKAEVKLYNLSSSG
+153 IEKAEVKLYNLSSTGEIS
-168 DTTQDFKIFSK
+168 QDFKKFST
-179 SLAEAIRSAESAYK
+179 SLVEAINSAESAYK
-193 RDGQLSGIPTGFT
+193 REGQLSGIATGFT
-206 DLDQLLGGFHKTDLL
+206 DLDQLLGGFHKTDLI

-241 MVNSESVDDKNKKNV
+241 MVNTKSIDDENKKNV
-256 IGFFSLEMSSE
+256 VGFFSLEMSSE
-267 QLATRILAEDT
+267 QLATRILAEDS

-283 KIRRGQFT
+283 KIRRGQLN

-296 KIVKSSNT
+296 KIVKSSQT
-304 LSNLSLYIDDSPNLS
+304 LGDLSLYIDDSPNLS

-365 RNLKALAKELNIP
+365 RNLKSLAKELNIP

-420 EEYYTE
+420 EEYYIE
-426 RKEPTPGTEDY
+426 RKEPSQGTEDY

-444 SKVHNVAEVLVAKQR
+444 AKIHNVAEVLVAKQR
-459 HGPIGKVNLHFE
+459 HGPIGKVTLHFE
-471 GSTTKFSTL
+471 GSITKFSNL
-480 SKSRSIENKE
+480 SKSQTIDNKE

>member
-1 MTSEIKKFKE
+1 MITEIKKIKE
-11 NEKDLR
+11 EEKNLR
-17 IVPNHIEAE
+17 ILPMNLEAE
-26 QALLAALLK
+26 QALLASLLTDNK
-35 SNSVYEKISDYLK
+35 TYEKVSDFLRRN
-48 PEHFYDDINSK
+48 HFYDDINSK
-59 IFGAIAK
+59 IYDGISK
-66 LIENNQLA
+66 LIENSQLA

-81 YFLQKDEMELIG
+81 YFIQKNELDLIG
-93 GDRYLIEL
+93 GDNYLIEL
-101 ARNSTISSQITT
+101 AKNSTVLSNVDE
-113 YGKLIYDAFQRREIL
+113 YGKLVYDLFQRREVI
-128 KISDDINNE
+128 KISDNIINE
-137 ANSFDIDNID
+137 AHSFDLETN
-147 TTAGDI
+147 ASEI
-153 IEKAEVKLYNLSSSG
+153 IEKAESELFNLSSTG
-168 DTTQDFKIFSK
+168 ETGKDLQNFST
-179 SLAEAIRSAESAYK
+179 SLAQAINSAELAYK
-193 RDGQLSGIPTGFT
+193 REGHLSGIATGFT
-206 DLDQLLGGFHKTDLL
+206 DLDQLLGGLHKTDLI

-241 MVNSESVDDKNKKNV
+241 MANINSFEDKDKKNV

-283 KIRRGQFT
+283 KIRRGEMN

-296 KIVKSSNT
+296 KIIKSSQK
-304 LSNLSLYIDDSPNLS
+304 LGEISLFIDDSPNLS
-319 ISALRT
+319 IAALRT

-331 RKYGLNA
+331 RKHNLNI
-338 IVIDYLQLIRPSLSR
+338 IVIDYLQLLRPTR
-353 PDNRVLEIAEMT
+353 ERYDNRVLEIAEIT

-420 EEYYTE
+420 EEYYLE
-426 RKEPTPGTEDY
+426 RKEPTPGSEDY

-444 SKVHNVAEVLVAKQR
+444 AKIHNVSEVIVAKQR

-471 GSTTKFSTL
+471 GAITKFSNL
-480 SKSRSIENKE
+480 ARKKDSDK